1 MADTKENPNPQKPEL
16 SKEEMEK
23 RRAEI
28 TAYYEEHIPALEVQL
43 KYEGLL
49 RDIEKCRAERVQAQ
63 MFVANT
69 MQGPP
74 EMPPAPATGQN
85 SNDMKKEF
93 HESKG
98 ITPENAEAKA
108 KALADSIKK
117 ESDKRTLKKTS

>member
-1 MADTKENPNPQKPEL
+1 MADTKENPNTKAPEL

-49 RDIEKCRAERVQAQ
+49 RDIEKCRAERIQAQ

-74 EMPPAPATGQN
+74 EMPPAPATTGQ
-85 SNDMKKEF
+85 SKEQAAKEF
-93 HESKG
+93 KKANF
-98 ITPENAEAKA
+98 TPENAKEKA
-108 KALADSIKK
+108 NALADSIKK
-117 ESDKRTLKKTS
+117 ESKRTLKKTS

>member
-1 MADTKENPNPQKPEL
+1 MADIKENPNETPEL

-43 KYEGLL
+43 KYECLL

-69 MQGPP
+69 MAGPP
-74 EMPPAPATGQN
+74 EAPDAAKQ
-85 SNDMKKEF
+85 EF
-93 HESKG
+93 NAAK
-98 ITPENAEAKA
+98 NAEMEKKA
-108 KALADSIKK
+108 KDLADSIKTQN
-117 ESDKRTLKKTS
+117 KRTLKKTT